1 MDRTAYLLREL
12 LEHPDIT
19 QRALADKMYLSLGGV
34 NALFSSAAK
43 EGLIRITSAGAGGRR
58 AAVTEAGLSYLGVGS
73 QPPYASLGRM
83 LSDAQQYMFT
93 RPSYVLCPGIV
104 IVLMVLGFAFL
115 GEGIKRWE

>member
-43 EGLIRITSAGAGGRR
+43 TGLIDVSSACAGGRR
-58 AAVTEAGLSYLGVGS
+58 ASVTEALLPHFV
-73 QPPYASLGRM
+73 Q
-83 LSDAQQYMFT
+83 
-93 RPSYVLCPGIV
+93 
-104 IVLMVLGFAFL
+104 
-115 GEGIKRWE
+115 